1 MRHSYLQRS
10 SQNIFNQRMDYTT
23 LHVRHCMENI
33 FVVTKVK
40 VKVIHTNTHP
50 LHPLHPQAHAQ
61 CRVYGKQKNKA
72 STDRYTIRL

>member
-1 MRHSYLQRS
+1 
-10 SQNIFNQRMDYTT
+10 
-23 LHVRHCMENI
+23 MENI
-33 FVVTKVK
+33 FVVTKVKVK

-50 LHPLHPQAHAQ
+50 LHPLHPQVHAQ

>member
-10 SQNIFNQRMDYTT
+10 SQNIFNQQMDYTT

-50 LHPLHPQAHAQ
+50 LHPQARAQ

-72 STDRYTIRL
+72 PTDRYTIRL